1 MSPPKPDNT
10 KVKKRTFRT
19 AAPGHISVELY
30 SNSGFAP
37 LKNLKYRIRV
47 SRDRILEGTTDDK
60 GYIHHDNVPI
70 GEYPMELEGYD
81 GSVKIPSLPIG
92 VDREPIRVPGYML
105 FHEDSR
111 CDEPEDDSDYD
122 DEILLG
128 DLDDHAMAAES
139 ETSDAEDTTD
149 G

>member
-1 MSPPKPDNT
+1 MNPLKSDNA

-19 AAPGHISVELY
+19 AAAGHISVELY

-37 LKNLKYRIRV
+37 LKNLKYHIRV
-47 SRDRILEGTTDDK
+47 SRDCVLEGTTDDK
-60 GYIHHDNVPI
+60 GYVHHDSVPI

-81 GSVKIPSLPIG
+81 GSVNIPSLPSG

-105 FHEDSR
+105 FHEDSQYN
-111 CDEPEDDSDYD
+111 EPMDDSDYD

-139 ETSDAEDTTD
+139 QTSDDEDPTD

>member
-1 MSPPKPDNT
+1 MNPPKSDNA

-19 AAPGHISVELY
+19 AAAGHISVELY

-37 LKNLKYRIRV
+37 LKNLKYRIIV
-47 SRDRILEGTTDDK
+47 SRDRVLEGTTDDQ
-60 GYIHHDNVPI
+60 GHVHHDSVPI
-70 GEYPMELEGYD
+70 GEYSMELEGYD
-81 GSVKIPSLPIG
+81 GSFKIPSLPIG

-105 FHEDSR
+105 FQEDSR
-111 CDEPEDDSDYD
+111 CNEPEDDSDYD

-128 DLDDHAMAAES
+128 DLDDHAMATES
-139 ETSDAEDTTD
+139 QTSDDEDPTD